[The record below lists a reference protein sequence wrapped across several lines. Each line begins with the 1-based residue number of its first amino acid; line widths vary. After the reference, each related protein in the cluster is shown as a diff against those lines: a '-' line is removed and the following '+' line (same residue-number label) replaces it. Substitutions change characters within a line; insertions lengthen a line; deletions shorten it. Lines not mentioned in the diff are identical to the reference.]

1 MRHPKPPLAFILAL
15 GLVAACSRHDD
26 AKVTGD
32 LRNAG
37 HDVDRAAGA
46 VAHDADV
53 RSAEA
58 QLRAAGHDAAQ
69 DARKAAAEAKAAAHD
84 LAADSRRAAHDAAR
98 PTSRDTAG

>member
-46 VAHDADV
+46 VAHDA
-53 RSAEA
+53 
-58 QLRAAGHDAAQ
+58 
-69 DARKAAAEAKAAAHD
+69 RKAAAEAKAAAHD